1 MSAIIPFLR
10 NVAFD
15 PSEIKSMS
23 LVLEHVSVAL
33 GINGDNQ
40 AREIVAA
47 RIIELARQGE
57 LDPTILRNRVIREA
71 NGNLLAMRKA
81 P

>member
-10 NVAFD
+10 NEAFD

-40 AREIVAA
+40 AREVVAV